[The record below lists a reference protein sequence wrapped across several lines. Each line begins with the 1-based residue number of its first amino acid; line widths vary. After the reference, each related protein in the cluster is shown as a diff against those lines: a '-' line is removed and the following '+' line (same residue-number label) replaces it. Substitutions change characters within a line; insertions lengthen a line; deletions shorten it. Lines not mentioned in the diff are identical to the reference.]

1 MEPESVEL
9 SFLRS
14 SLTAESPVF
23 DNSNFL
29 SWFREC
35 GAANAFEVRQIP
47 FAEMDQWS
55 FEPETQNLV
64 HDSGRFFR
72 IEGLR
77 VETNFERVGR
87 WDQPIIHQP
96 EVGILGILSQ
106 RFGGVRHFLMQ
117 AKAEPGNIN
126 THQLSP
132 TVQATQSNY
141 RRVHGGRAPSYLAYF
156 TEVPDERLLVDQL
169 QTEQGS
175 RFLKKR
181 NRNLIVDV
189 ADDHEVAVLEGF
201 CWLTLGEIK
210 KLQWLENLV
219 NMDAR
224 SVISCIPYFDRE
236 HGAADLSEA
245 RALEG
250 FEKAL
255 LDSLWVGD
263 SGTLHSLKAL
273 LAWLTKMKARYQ
285 LRVQSIPLSEV
296 KNWSIGESEIAH
308 ESGAHFSVIA
318 VAVEAGKREVAR
330 WTQPLLRDPAPGL
343 HGFITQQHAGLL
355 HFLVQAKVEPGN
367 LDAVD
372 LAPTVSR
379 SNIEQYRENPGDV
392 PFLDRFFDPR
402 PDEIRYSV
410 LQSEE
415 GGRFYQLENRNMIL
429 ELDAGIALDLPEH
442 FIWMSLGQL
451 LEFLKL
457 GHLSVD
463 ARTLLSCASL
473 ISGVAQR
480 ADLDPR

>member
-1 MEPESVEL
+1 MKAESKEL

-14 SLTAESPVF
+14 SLTAESPAF

-35 GAANAFEVRQIP
+35 DAANAFEVRQIP

-55 FEPETQNLV
+55 FEPETKNLV

-87 WDQPIIHQP
+87 WDQPIINQP
-96 EVGILGILSQ
+96 EVGILGILSK
-106 RFGGVRHFLMQ
+106 RFAGVRHFLMQ

-126 THQLSP
+126 TLQLSP

-141 RRVHGGRAPSYLAYF
+141 RRVHGGSTPSYLEYF
-156 TEVPDERLLVDQL
+156 TEAADERRLVDQL

-181 NRNLIVDV
+181 NRNMVVDV
-189 ADDHEVAVLEGF
+189 ADDHEVELLEGF

-210 KLQWLENLV
+210 QFQWRENFV

-224 SVISCIPYFDRE
+224 SVISCIPYFDPE
-236 HGAADLSEA
+236 DGVADLPEI

-250 FEKAL
+250 FEKSL
-255 LDSLWVGD
+255 FDSL
-263 SGTLHSLKAL
+263 SGASDTLHSMKL
-273 LAWLTKMKARYQ
+273 LEAWLTDMKARYQ
-285 LRVQSIPLSEV
+285 LRVESIPLAEV
-296 KNWSIGESEIAH
+296 ENWSIGESEIVH
-308 ESGAHFSVIA
+308 ESRAHFSVIA

-330 WTQPLLRDPAPGL
+330 WTQPLLRDAAPGL
-343 HGFITQQHAGLL
+343 HGFITQQHAGRL

-367 LDAVD
+367 FDVVD

-379 SNIEQYRENPGDV
+379 SNIEQYRENPGEV
-392 PFLDRFFDPR
+392 PFLERFLDPR
-402 PDEIRYSV
+402 PGEIRYSAM
-410 LQSEE
+410 QSEE
-415 GGRFYQLENRNMIL
+415 GGRFYQLENRNVIL
-429 ELDAGIALDLPEH
+429 ELDADVALDLPEH
-442 FIWMSLGQL
+442 FSWMSLGQL

-457 GHLSVD
+457 GRLSVD

-473 ISGVAQR
+473 ISGAAQR
-480 ADLDPR
+480 ANTDPR